1 MRASVDGVPH
11 SCRSSGLCLCFLL
24 FLEATITTSCSDDGI
39 MNLVLVGISHKTA
52 PVEVREKLVIPEP
65 RLKEALVALKSGH
78 GLEEGMILST
88 CNRVEVLVST
98 SDIPDGV
105 RQVK

>member
-1 MRASVDGVPH
+1 MRASVDGVRH
-11 SCRSSGLCLCFLL
+11 SCRSWDLSLCCLVFW
-24 FLEATITTSCSDDGI
+24 EAVIWAAVIPSYNNDGI

-105 RQVK
+105 